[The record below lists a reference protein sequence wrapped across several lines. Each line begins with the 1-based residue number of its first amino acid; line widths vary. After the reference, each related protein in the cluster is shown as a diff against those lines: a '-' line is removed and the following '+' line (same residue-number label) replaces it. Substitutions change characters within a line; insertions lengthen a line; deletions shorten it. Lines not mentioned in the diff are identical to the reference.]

1 MLKNQVKNIGKKMC
15 ETKDKNY
22 VPKLG
27 YHKEEPCINIDKFKL
42 KIMFQFDKKPH
53 VIS

>member
-1 MLKNQVKNIGKKMC
+1 MLKNKVKKKTY
-15 ETKDKNY
+15 ETKEENY

-27 YHKEEPCINIDKFKL
+27 HHKEEPCINIDKFKL
-42 KIMFQFDKKPH
+42 KIMFQFGKKPP

>member
-1 MLKNQVKNIGKKMC
+1 MLKKQVKNVGKKTC
-15 ETKDKNY
+15 ETKDENY

-27 YHKEEPCINIDKFKL
+27 HHEEETCINIDKFKL
-42 KIMFQFDKKPH
+42 KIMFQFGKKPY